1 MDKGKWKLSSTES
14 FPRNALNDYNLSLKK
29 EKSLEKIIQQR
40 SFQESDQ
47 KRADEPL
54 PTFTEEIAP

>member
-1 MDKGKWKLSSTES
+1 
-14 FPRNALNDYNLSLKK
+14 
-29 EKSLEKIIQQR
+29 LEKIIQQR

-54 PTFTEEIAP
+54 PTFTEEIAPESSARVMIFFHQEDPERTTAWGTT